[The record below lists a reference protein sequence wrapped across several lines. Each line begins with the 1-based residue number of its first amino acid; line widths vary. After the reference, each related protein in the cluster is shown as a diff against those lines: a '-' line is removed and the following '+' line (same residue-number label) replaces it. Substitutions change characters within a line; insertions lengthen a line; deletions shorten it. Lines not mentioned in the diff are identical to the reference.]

1 MDKLMLSLDTGKTD
15 VYLQR
20 CITTKYGEKIHV
32 KNISVLWKYKNI
44 VTNDN
49 DLIKFIT
56 VSDYPASG
64 VAFEEGYWTF
74 NMIADRLSGSGIKL
88 ERHKH
93 DNRCTI
99 LSQQK
104 KLNLY
109 RFGPLLGFPE
119 NTIIPKDTKSK
130 SPFVVDINRGLRYVT
145 LGCNCVDIDRNF
157 DTNGNQSRVFA
168 RIPVTTEQS
177 LNESVT
183 PYDNIHTSVSVLNG
197 EHSTFQFDV
206 NTNIGYSVGLTVMFE
221 LYIE

>member
-1 MDKLMLSLDTGKTD
+1 
-15 VYLQR
+15 
-20 CITTKYGEKIHV
+20 
-32 KNISVLWKYKNI
+32 
-44 VTNDN
+44 
-49 DLIKFIT
+49 
-56 VSDYPASG
+56 
-64 VAFEEGYWTF
+64 
-74 NMIADRLSGSGIKL
+74 MIADRLAESGITL

-93 DNRCTI
+93 DNLCATQ
-99 LSQQK
+99 SPK

-109 RFGPLLGFPE
+109 HFGLLLGFPE
-119 NTIIPKDTKSK
+119 NTIIPINTKSK

-157 DTNGNQSRVFA
+157 DTNGNRSRVFA

-206 NTNIGYSVGLTVMFE
+206 NTNIGDSVGLTVMFE

>member
-1 MDKLMLSLDTGKTD
+1 MLSLDTGTTD
-15 VYLQR
+15 VYLQK

-56 VSDYPASG
+56 VPDHPATG

-74 NMIADRLSGSGIKL
+74 NMIADRLAESDITL

-93 DNRCTI
+93 DNRC
-99 LSQQK
+99 
-104 KLNLY
+104 LNLY

-119 NTIIPKDTKSK
+119 NTIIPKDPKSK
-130 SPFVVDINRGLRYVT
+130 SPSVVDVNRGLRHIT
-145 LGCNCVDIDRNF
+145 LGCNCVDTDRNF
-157 DTNGNQSRVFA
+157 DTHGNLSRVFA

-197 EHSTFQFDV
+197 DHSTFKFDV

>member
-1 MDKLMLSLDTGKTD
+1 MLSLDTGKTD
-15 VYLQR
+15 VFLR
-20 CITTKYGEKIHV
+20 KCITTKYGEKIHV

-44 VTNDN
+44 ITNDN

-56 VSDYPASG
+56 VPDHPATG

-74 NMIADRLSGSGIKL
+74 NMIADLLAESGITL

-99 LSQQK
+99 LSSK

-119 NTIIPKDTKSK
+119 NTIVPKNTKSK
-130 SPFVVDINRGLRYVT
+130 SPFVVDINRGLLHIT
-145 LGCNCVDIDRNF
+145 LGCNCVNTDRNF
-157 DTNGNQSRVFA
+157 DTYGNPSRVFA

-183 PYDNIHTSVSVLNG
+183 SYDNIHTSVSVLNG
-197 EHSTFQFDV
+197 DHSTFQFDV
-206 NTNIGYSVGLTVMFE
+206 NTNIGDSVGLTVMFE